1 MDDELIFDDEFGDE
15 FEEKEFS
22 NENNEET
29 HDQEN
34 SESSISQDDGD
45 LTTEVLKLKGISDPS
60 KIKFEDTSGAIIER
74 DWNSLTKEEQL
85 NILAGE
91 IEETNDLDEQEI
103 LLLNEIRESGLTPQ
117 QYLSQFIPQEQSKTY
132 DIDEFSDDE
141 LYALDL
147 LQKAGSDISDEE
159 ITEALEAAKKNENL
173 FKKTVDGLR
182 TEYKRLQD
190 EEEQRIQSQQI
201 QQQQQQF
208 DAFANTIVE
217 QVQSMDSFMGQ
228 PLEMSSEDTNNL
240 LDFMLNLDDNG
251 FSEFGKALNNPKVF
265 TKAAFWILNEK
276 EISKEL
282 NNQIQ
287 ETYRRGYEQA
297 KKDLEQSNLVITK
310 PTSQRR
316 TSQDEFVDDEDW

>member
-1 MDDELIFDDEFGDE
+1 MNDDELIFDDEFDE
-15 FEEKEFS
+15 IDSQEQS
-22 NENNEET
+22 AQQQPVNEESKI
-29 HDQEN
+29 DE
-34 SESSISQDDGD
+34 ESTDD
-45 LTTEVLKLKGISDPS
+45 LTSEVLKLKGISDPS
-60 KIKFEDTSGAIIER
+60 KIKFEDTTGAIIER

-103 LLLNEIRESGLTPQ
+103 QLLNEIRQSGLSPQ
-117 QYLSQFIPQEQSKTY
+117 EYLSQFIPQEQPKVY

-173 FKKTVDGLR
+173 FKRTVDGLR

-190 EEEQRIQSQQI
+190 EEEQRIQSQQLE
-201 QQQQQQF
+201 QQQQQYNV
-208 DAFANTIVE
+208 FANTIMNR
-217 QVQSMDSFMGQ
+217 VQNMDSFMGQ
-228 PLEMSSEDTNNL
+228 PLELSQNETDNL
-240 LDFMLNLDDNG
+240 LNFMLALDDNG
-251 FSEFGKALNNPKVF
+251 VSEFGKALNNPEIF
-265 TKAAFWILNEK
+265 TKAAFWILNEE
-276 EISKEL
+276 EITKEL

-287 ETYRRGYEQA
+287 ENYRRGYEQA
-297 KKDLEQSNLVITK
+297 KKDLENNKSNLVITK

>member
-1 MDDELIFDDEFGDE
+1 MNDDELIFDDEFDE
-15 FEEKEFS
+15 IDSQEQS
-22 NENNEET
+22 AQQQSVNEESKI
-29 HDQEN
+29 DE
-34 SESSISQDDGD
+34 ESTDD
-45 LTTEVLKLKGISDPS
+45 LTSEVLKLKGISDPS
-60 KIKFEDTSGAIIER
+60 KIKFEDTTGAIIER

-103 LLLNEIRESGLTPQ
+103 QLLNEIRQSGLSPQ
-117 QYLSQFIPQEQSKTY
+117 EYLSQFIPQEQPKVY

-173 FKKTVDGLR
+173 FKRTVDGLR

-190 EEEQRIQSQQI
+190 EEEQRIQSQQLE
-201 QQQQQQF
+201 QQQQQYNV
-208 DAFANTIVE
+208 FANTIMNR
-217 QVQSMDSFMGQ
+217 VQNMDSFMGQ
-228 PLEMSSEDTNNL
+228 PLELSQNETDNL
-240 LDFMLNLDDNG
+240 LNFMLALDDNG
-251 FSEFGKALNNPKVF
+251 VSEFGKALNNPEIF
-265 TKAAFWILNEK
+265 TKAAFWILNEE
-276 EISKEL
+276 EITKEL

-287 ETYRRGYEQA
+287 ENYRRGYEQA
-297 KKDLEQSNLVITK
+297 KKDLENNKSNLVITK

>member
-1 MDDELIFDDEFGDE
+1 MNDDELIFDDEFDE
-15 FEEKEFS
+15 IDSQEQPTQQQPVTEESKID
-22 NENNEET
+22 EEPT
-29 HDQEN
+29 D
-34 SESSISQDDGD
+34 D
-45 LTTEVLKLKGISDPS
+45 LTSEVLKLKGISDPS
-60 KIKFEDTSGAIIER
+60 KIKFEDTTGAIIER

-103 LLLNEIRESGLTPQ
+103 QLLNEIRQSGLSPQ
-117 QYLSQFIPQEQSKTY
+117 EYLSQFIPQEQPKVY

-173 FKKTVDGLR
+173 FKRTVDGLR

-190 EEEQRIQSQQI
+190 EEEQRIQSQQLE
-201 QQQQQQF
+201 QQQQQYNI
-208 DAFANTIVE
+208 FANTIMNR
-217 QVQSMDSFMGQ
+217 VQNMDSFMGQ
-228 PLEMSSEDTNNL
+228 PLELSQNETDNL
-240 LDFMLNLDDNG
+240 LNFMLALDDNG
-251 FSEFGKALNNPKVF
+251 VSEFGKALNNPEIF
-265 TKAAFWILNEK
+265 TKAAFWILNEE
-276 EISKEL
+276 EITKEL

-287 ETYRRGYEQA
+287 ENYRRGYEQA
-297 KKDLEQSNLVITK
+297 KKDLENNKSNLVITK

>member
-1 MDDELIFDDEFGDE
+1 MNDDELIFDDEFDE
-15 FEEKEFS
+15 IDS
-22 NENNEET
+22 
-29 HDQEN
+29 QEQ
-34 SESSISQDDGD
+34 STQQQSVTDESKTDDESTDD
-45 LTTEVLKLKGISDPS
+45 LTSEVLKLKGISDPS
-60 KIKFEDTSGAIIER
+60 KIKFEDTTGAIIER

-103 LLLNEIRESGLTPQ
+103 QLLNEIRQSGLTPQ
-117 QYLSQFIPQEQSKTY
+117 EYLNQFIPQEQPKVY

-173 FKKTVDGLR
+173 FKRTVDGLR

-190 EEEQRIQSQQI
+190 EEEQRIQSQQLE
-201 QQQQQQF
+201 QQQQQYNV
-208 DAFANTIVE
+208 FANTIMDK
-217 QVQSMDSFMGQ
+217 VQNMNSFMGQ
-228 PLEMSSEDTNNL
+228 PLELSQNETNNL
-240 LDFMLNLDDNG
+240 LNFMLALDDNG
-251 FSEFGKALNNPKVF
+251 VSEFGKSLNNPEIF
-265 TKAAFWILNEK
+265 TKAAFWILNEE
-276 EISKEL
+276 EITKEL

-287 ETYRRGYEQA
+287 ENYRRGYEQA
-297 KKDLEQSNLVITK
+297 KKDLENKSNLVITK